1 MHAEHP
7 NTLLD
12 KREMLSYSLIEA
24 WSTPVQIGSKPFCFH
39 RRLQAT
45 KGVAMVEQGESESAY
60 IKRRFA
66 EAVDEDV
73 LDTIDDQLREE
84 GFTSDKI
91 RPRKSERRKE
101 IKKQPR
107 STTALTRTGGQRS
120 AEDIIDNLSW
130 PVSVNGEVDPVFV
143 AGMRYEAMNVIR
155 GIRMAQ
161 ELNKMGLEQAK
172 PVIEMAKEMRQAEG
186 QAAQTIA
193 AQLGQVTMQSNQQ
206 IIGAIHE
213 LAAAQSQGQPSEM
226 NPMAKMVFSAI
237 QPYLGQLLAQAFSS
251 VTKQHPGAHPQGS
264 QQPLAMPA
272 QPAQTAALD
281 GAPPSCMKP
290 GEEGEFTE
298 A

>member
-1 MHAEHP
+1 M
-7 NTLLD
+7 
-12 KREMLSYSLIEA
+12 I
-24 WSTPVQIGSKPFCFH
+24 
-39 RRLQAT
+39 
-45 KGVAMVEQGESESAY
+45 EQGESESAY

-66 EAVDEDV
+66 EAVDEDM

-101 IKKQPR
+101 LKKQPR
-107 STTALTRTGGQRS
+107 STTAMMRAGGQRS

-172 PVIEMAKEMRQAEG
+172 PVIEMAKEMRAAEG

-206 IIGAIHE
+206 IIQAIQG
-213 LAAAQSQGQPSEM
+213 LAAAQPQGESV
-226 NPMAKMVFSAI
+226 NPMMQSLFTAA
-237 QPYLGQLLAQAFSS
+237 QPFLGQIFQRMFSS
-251 VTKQHPGAHPQGS
+251 FGGIG
-264 QQPLAMPA
+264 QQPGMSPQQPPITEMPST
-272 QPAQTAALD
+272 QPATPD
-281 GAPPSCMKP
+281 GPPPGMKL
-290 GEEGEFTE
+290 GEEGDFQEV
-298 A
+298 